1 MILHDCCVLLT
12 VLPVPPDPPLGST
25 KEENSSVV
33 ALVPIF
39 HIISLTD
46 FWTEITL
53 FSYLSTPLNDIF
65 RGK

>member
-12 VLPVPPDPPLGST
+12 VLPVPPPQPGST

-33 ALVPIF
+33 ALVSIF